1 MTYGDKL
8 RIMRAVRNVAQKEL
22 AVMTGVPNAYLSN
35 FETGKSLPT
44 EEHRLAIAEAL
55 GWPGDRMALLAFDI
69 LEGGAISSTDVEVW
83 LDLFSKGSDE

>member
-44 EEHRLAIAEAL
+44 EEHRLAIAQEL
-55 GWPGDRMALLAFDI
+55 GWSELEERALALLA
-69 LEGGAISSTDVEVW
+69 EVI
-83 LDLFSKGSDE
+83 E